1 MSVPLKDGAI
11 IVVSSTSSPER
22 SQLHSRLLSGLESDF
37 HEDSLVTFFRLN
49 FADSLTILQRGTR
62 GRQQT
67 IEQTVERLP
76 QGVRRLAVQLRTD
89 QSLDHLWQV
98 ITDYEKLSTFIP
110 NLSSSK
116 LIERSGNRVTLA
128 QVGSQQLVLG
138 LKFSAEV
145 QLELT
150 EHRPEGLLQFR
161 MLKGDFRRFEGAW
174 RLQSVPD
181 QTLLLYELTVQGCV
195 GMPVA
200 LIEQRLRQDLNDNLL
215 AVEQETIR
223 RFAEP

>member
-1 MSVPLKDGAI
+1 MNI
-11 IVVSSTSSPER
+11 
-22 SQLHSRLLSGLESDF
+22 
-37 HEDSLVTFFRLN
+37 
-49 FADSLTILQRGTR
+49 ADSLTTLQRSTR
-62 GRQQT
+62 GRHQT
-67 IEQTVERLP
+67 IEQTIERLP

-89 QSLDHLWQV
+89 QTVDDLWEV
-98 ITDYEKLSTFIP
+98 LTDYEGLSEFIP

-116 LIERSGNRVTLA
+116 LIERSGNRVTLS
-128 QVGSQQLVLG
+128 QIGSQQLVLG

-161 MLKGDFRRFEGAW
+161 MIKGDFRRFEGSW

-181 QTLLLYELTVQGCV
+181 QTLVLYELTVQGCL

-215 AVEQETIR
+215 AVEEETIR
-223 RFAEP
+223 RFTEA

>member
-1 MSVPLKDGAI
+1 MNI
-11 IVVSSTSSPER
+11 
-22 SQLHSRLLSGLESDF
+22 
-37 HEDSLVTFFRLN
+37 
-49 FADSLTILQRGTR
+49 ADSLTTLQRSTR
-62 GRQQT
+62 GRHQT

-89 QSLDHLWQV
+89 QTVDDLWEV
-98 ITDYEKLSTFIP
+98 LTDYEGLSEFIP

-116 LIERSGNRVTLA
+116 LIERSGNRVTLS
-128 QVGSQQLVLG
+128 QIGSQQLVLG

-145 QLELT
+145 QLELV

-174 RLQSVPD
+174 RLQAVPD
-181 QTLLLYELTVQGCV
+181 QTLVLYELTVQGCL
-195 GMPVA
+195 GMPVS

-215 AVEQETIR
+215 AVEEETIR
-223 RFAEP
+223 RNT

>member
-1 MSVPLKDGAI
+1 M
-11 IVVSSTSSPER
+11 T
-22 SQLHSRLLSGLESDF
+22 
-37 HEDSLVTFFRLN
+37 T
-49 FADSLTILQRGTR
+49 LQRSTR
-62 GRQQT
+62 GRHQT

-89 QSLDHLWQV
+89 QTVDDLWEV
-98 ITDYEKLSTFIP
+98 LTDYEGLSEFIP

-116 LIERSGNRVTLA
+116 LIERSGNRVTLS
-128 QVGSQQLVLG
+128 QIGSQQLVLG

-161 MLKGDFRRFEGAW
+161 MIKGDFRRFEGSW

-181 QTLLLYELTVQGCV
+181 QTLVLYELTVQGCL

-215 AVEQETIR
+215 AVEEETIR
-223 RFAEP
+223 RFT

>member
-1 MSVPLKDGAI
+1 MNI
-11 IVVSSTSSPER
+11 
-22 SQLHSRLLSGLESDF
+22 
-37 HEDSLVTFFRLN
+37 
-49 FADSLTILQRGTR
+49 ADSLTTLQRSTR
-62 GRQQT
+62 GRHQT

-89 QSLDHLWQV
+89 QTVDDLWEV
-98 ITDYEKLSTFIP
+98 LTDYEGLSEFIP

-116 LIERSGNRVTLA
+116 LIERSGNRVTLS
-128 QVGSQQLVLG
+128 QIGSQQLVLG

-161 MLKGDFRRFEGAW
+161 MIKGDFRRFEGSW

-181 QTLLLYELTVQGCV
+181 QTLVLYELTVQGCL

-215 AVEQETIR
+215 AVEEETIR
-223 RFAEP
+223 RFT

>member
-1 MSVPLKDGAI
+1 MNI
-11 IVVSSTSSPER
+11 
-22 SQLHSRLLSGLESDF
+22 
-37 HEDSLVTFFRLN
+37 
-49 FADSLTILQRGTR
+49 ADSLTTLQRSTR
-62 GRQQT
+62 GRHQT

-89 QSLDHLWQV
+89 QTVDDLWEV
-98 ITDYEKLSTFIP
+98 LTDYEGLSEFIP

-116 LIERSGNRVTLA
+116 LIERSGNRVTLS
-128 QVGSQQLVLG
+128 QIGSQQLVLG

-161 MLKGDFRRFEGAW
+161 MIKGDFRSFEGSW

-181 QTLLLYELTVQGCV
+181 QTLVLYELTVQGCL

-215 AVEQETIR
+215 AVEEETIR
-223 RFAEP
+223 RFT

>member
-1 MSVPLKDGAI
+1 ML
-11 IVVSSTSSPER
+11 
-22 SQLHSRLLSGLESDF
+22 
-37 HEDSLVTFFRLN
+37 RLN
-49 FADSLTILQRGTR
+49 FADSLTTLQRATR
-62 GRQQT
+62 GRHQT

-89 QSLDHLWQV
+89 QCVDHLWQV
-98 ITDYEKLSTFIP
+98 LTDYESLSDFIP

-161 MLKGDFRRFEGAW
+161 MVKGDFRRFEGSW

-181 QTLLLYELTVQGCV
+181 QTLVLYELTVQGCL

-215 AVEQETIR
+215 AVEEETIR
-223 RFAEP
+223 RFT

>member
-1 MSVPLKDGAI
+1 MNI
-11 IVVSSTSSPER
+11 
-22 SQLHSRLLSGLESDF
+22 
-37 HEDSLVTFFRLN
+37 
-49 FADSLTILQRGTR
+49 ADSLTTLQRSTR
-62 GRQQT
+62 GRHQT

-89 QSLDHLWQV
+89 QTVDDLWEV
-98 ITDYEKLSTFIP
+98 LTDYEGLSEFIP

-116 LIERSGNRVTLA
+116 LIERSGNRVTLS
-128 QVGSQQLVLG
+128 QIGSQQLVLG

-161 MLKGDFRRFEGAW
+161 MIKGDFRRFEGSW

-181 QTLLLYELTVQGCV
+181 QTLVLYELTVQGCL

-200 LIEQRLRQDLNDNLL
+200 LIE
-215 AVEQETIR
+215 
-223 RFAEP
+223 

>member
-1 MSVPLKDGAI
+1 M
-11 IVVSSTSSPER
+11 T
-22 SQLHSRLLSGLESDF
+22 
-37 HEDSLVTFFRLN
+37 T
-49 FADSLTILQRGTR
+49 LQRATR
-62 GRQQT
+62 GRHQT

-76 QGVRRLAVQLRTD
+76 NGVRRLAVQLRTD
-89 QSLDHLWQV
+89 QSVEQLWQV
-98 ITDYEKLSTFIP
+98 LTDYEGLSEFIP

-116 LIERSGNRVTLA
+116 LIERSGNRVTLV

-161 MLKGDFRRFEGAW
+161 MTKGDFRRFEGSW

-181 QTLLLYELTVQGCV
+181 QTLVLYELTVQGCL

-215 AVEQETIR
+215 AVEEETIR
-223 RFAEP
+223 RFN

>member
-1 MSVPLKDGAI
+1 M
-11 IVVSSTSSPER
+11 
-22 SQLHSRLLSGLESDF
+22 
-37 HEDSLVTFFRLN
+37 N

-89 QSLDHLWQV
+89 QSLGHLWQV

-223 RFAEP
+223 RFAKP

>member
-1 MSVPLKDGAI
+1 MNI
-11 IVVSSTSSPER
+11 
-22 SQLHSRLLSGLESDF
+22 
-37 HEDSLVTFFRLN
+37 
-49 FADSLTILQRGTR
+49 ADSLTTLQRSTR
-62 GRQQT
+62 GRHQT

-89 QSLDHLWQV
+89 QTVDDLWEV
-98 ITDYEKLSTFIP
+98 LTDYEGLSEFIP

-116 LIERSGNRVTLA
+116 LIERSGNRVTLS
-128 QVGSQQLVLG
+128 QIGSQQLVLG

-161 MLKGDFRRFEGAW
+161 MVKGDFRRFEGSW

-181 QTLLLYELTVQGCV
+181 QTLVLYELTVQGCL

-215 AVEQETIR
+215 AVEEETIR
-223 RFAEP
+223 RFTEA

>member
-1 MSVPLKDGAI
+1 MNI
-11 IVVSSTSSPER
+11 
-22 SQLHSRLLSGLESDF
+22 
-37 HEDSLVTFFRLN
+37 
-49 FADSLTILQRGTR
+49 ADSLTTLQRSTR
-62 GRQQT
+62 GRHQT

-89 QSLDHLWQV
+89 QTVDDLWEV
-98 ITDYEKLSTFIP
+98 LTDYEGLSEFIP

-116 LIERSGNRVTLA
+116 LIERSGNRVTLS
-128 QVGSQQLVLG
+128 QIGSQQLVLG

-161 MLKGDFRRFEGAW
+161 MIKGDFRRFEGSW

-181 QTLLLYELTVQGCV
+181 QTLVLYELTVQGCL

-215 AVEQETIR
+215 AGEEETIR
-223 RFAEP
+223 RFT

>member
-1 MSVPLKDGAI
+1 M
-11 IVVSSTSSPER
+11 T
-22 SQLHSRLLSGLESDF
+22 
-37 HEDSLVTFFRLN
+37 T
-49 FADSLTILQRGTR
+49 LQRSTR
-62 GRQQT
+62 GRHQT
-67 IEQTVERLP
+67 IEQTIERLP

-89 QSLDHLWQV
+89 QTVDHLWQV
-98 ITDYEKLSTFIP
+98 LTDYEGLSDFIP

-116 LIERSGNRVTLA
+116 LIERSGNRVTLS
-128 QVGSQQLVLG
+128 QIGSQQLVLG

-161 MLKGDFRRFEGAW
+161 MIKGDFRRFEGSW

-181 QTLLLYELTVQGCV
+181 QTLVLYELTVQGCL

-215 AVEQETIR
+215 AVEEETIR
-223 RFAEP
+223 RFT

>member
-1 MSVPLKDGAI
+1 MNI
-11 IVVSSTSSPER
+11 
-22 SQLHSRLLSGLESDF
+22 
-37 HEDSLVTFFRLN
+37 
-49 FADSLTILQRGTR
+49 ADSLTTLQRSTR
-62 GRQQT
+62 GRHQT

-89 QSLDHLWQV
+89 QTVDDLWEV
-98 ITDYEKLSTFIP
+98 LTDYEGLSEFIP

-116 LIERSGNRVTLA
+116 LIERSGNRVTLS
-128 QVGSQQLVLG
+128 QIGSQQLVLG

-161 MLKGDFRRFEGAW
+161 MIKGDFRRFEGSW

-181 QTLLLYELTVQGCV
+181 QTLVLYELTVQGCL

-215 AVEQETIR
+215 AVEEETIR
-223 RFAEP
+223 RFTEA

>member
-1 MSVPLKDGAI
+1 ML
-11 IVVSSTSSPER
+11 
-22 SQLHSRLLSGLESDF
+22 
-37 HEDSLVTFFRLN
+37 RLN
-49 FADSLTILQRGTR
+49 FADSLTTLERATR
-62 GRQQT
+62 SRHQT

-89 QSLDHLWQV
+89 QCVDHLWQV
-98 ITDYEKLSTFIP
+98 LTDYESLSDFIP

-116 LIERSGNRVTLA
+116 LIQRSGNRVTLA

-161 MLKGDFRRFEGAW
+161 MVKGDFRRFEGSW

-181 QTLLLYELTVQGCV
+181 QTLVLYQLTVQ
-195 GMPVA
+195 
-200 LIEQRLRQDLNDNLL
+200 
-215 AVEQETIR
+215 
-223 RFAEP
+223 